1 MLEIISYKTSSERH
15 LKTAKYLEGV
25 YNGLPESGNI
35 LDKSHLL
42 LNMYYLTGYVIETIV
57 NYGILKLI
65 DFDNIRKKNP
75 TIRRVE
81 DLTPIY
87 NKYNVGFMYE
97 KDRDLS
103 RNRLMHTEYP
113 LYAKGHQIN
122 DKKLKFFTNEF
133 KLTDLGIRGIDRTI
147 SNSKVEKLLF
157 KWEAQ
162 VRYEFKDMDLIN
174 YENVHNFIVLA
185 EEIHNGIKF
194 KITKD

>member
-75 TIRRVE
+75 EIRRVE
-81 DLTPIY
+81 DLTPFT
-87 NKYNVGFMYE
+87 NNYNVGFRYE
-97 KDRDLS
+97 IERDKPIT
-103 RNRLMHTEYP
+103 RLKHTEYP
-113 LYAKGHQIN
+113 LYAKGHQIS
-122 DKKLKFFTNEF
+122 DKKLKFFTNQF
-133 KLTDLGIRGIDRTI
+133 KLTDLGIRGIDRDI
-147 SNSKVEKLLF
+147 SNLKVQKLLN
-157 KWEAQ
+157 KWKAE

-174 YENVHNFIVLA
+174 YENVHNFILLA